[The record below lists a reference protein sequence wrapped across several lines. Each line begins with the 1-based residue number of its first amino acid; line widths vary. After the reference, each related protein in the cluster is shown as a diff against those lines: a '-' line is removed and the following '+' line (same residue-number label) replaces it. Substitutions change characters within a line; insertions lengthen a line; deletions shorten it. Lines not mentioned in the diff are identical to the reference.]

1 MFVLLVEPESGD
13 LACMMLNIKMDI
25 ECVYL
30 HLLNLCWVAVLVK
43 QSGFVKKTPHP
54 LFLMDNIKMDR
65 IPTKLNEK
73 YIPFLH
79 FISSFEFT
87 SYKIC
92 KIQPPDLLF
101 LFLLDFAS
109 AGIYISFF

>member
-43 QSGFVKKTPHP
+43 QSEFVKQTPHP
-54 LFLMDNIKMDR
+54 LFLMDNSKMDR

-79 FISSFEFT
+79 FI
-87 SYKIC
+87 
-92 KIQPPDLLF
+92 
-101 LFLLDFAS
+101 
-109 AGIYISFF
+109 